1 MREDDLVNKEP
12 RRWDTDERRHGIAS
26 GAPLLPHVQR
36 LAEHLR
42 RDGWIAEQPEAHLL
56 PHLRD
61 GSAFQITG
69 EHLRDDGV
77 YEVALDLVSDAKGV
91 NVLREAIRLLSAIAE
106 PGFFVRQ
113 VDENT
118 IDCAT
123 GVFDGDPP
131 GFASHGH
138 LIRLIINRPGR

>member
-1 MREDDLVNKEP
+1 MREDALVNTEP
-12 RRWDTDERRHGIAS
+12 RRWDTDERQYGIAS
-26 GAPLLPHVQR
+26 GAALLPQAQPLV
-36 LAEHLR
+36 EHLR

-56 PHLRD
+56 PHLHE
-61 GSAFQITG
+61 GPAFQITG
-69 EHLRDDGV
+69 EHLREDGV
-77 YEVALDLVSDAKGV
+77 YEVSLDLVSDAKGV
-91 NVLREAIRLLSAIAE
+91 GVLREAIRLLSAVAE

-131 GFASHGH
+131 
-138 LIRLIINRPGR
+138 